1 MPRPFRIT
9 ANALQV
15 LHEHEYEAGKAIQH
29 LLKTPFPRA
38 SMGDIQHRWPEEDV
52 KQFIKGL
59 RTYGKDFFKIRVDF
73 LPDKDTPELVEFYY
87 LWKKTPGASSNR
99 PRGRRP
105 TVLRRPNKGGA
116 GGPGVKVNTP
126 SPTL

>member
-1 MPRPFRIT
+1 MVIVNCLYQFFPYPLQCASRDSIT

-38 SMGDIQHRWPEEDV
+38 SMGDIQHRWPEEDQ

-73 LPDKDTPELVEFYY
+73 LPDKGELYVLVVTDEQLWEILESEPMNSY
-87 LWKKTPGASSNR
+87 L
-99 PRGRRP
+99 
-105 TVLRRPNKGGA
+105 
-116 GGPGVKVNTP
+116 
-126 SPTL
+126 